1 MGQRLRV
8 AAICTIYYPKSHA
21 DAIVTK
27 FLKGMSTDEGFF
39 VPEVDVVALYID
51 HVLENDIGVG
61 LAAAHG
67 VPVYPSIR
75 RALHAGG
82 DALNVDAV
90 LLIGEHGD
98 YPWNERGRHMYPRRY
113 FFEQIAGVFAESGR
127 VVPVFNDKHFA
138 YDFADAQWMWN
149 RARELE
155 IPLMAGS
162 CLPLA
167 WRQPWLEYELETP
180 VEEALAV
187 GYGGIEAYGYHTIET
202 LLCMV
207 ERRVGGESGVA
218 AVQCLEGAAVWRA
231 RDEGKFAG
239 DLAGAACAA
248 VADRAAGTMEVVAA
262 KPAVFLI
269 EHRDGLRTACLMLHG
284 FVRHWAYAGRI
295 AGAVA
300 ATEFYLQPDGPGA
313 NFGYLCRNIQRF
325 FTTRQPPYPP
335 QRTLLATGTIAAA
348 MNSRYEGHRRVETP
362 ELNIPYRSYAT
373 LPLRPRGPRPQGACL
388 DREAPDLL
396 IEWES

>member
-1 MGQRLRV
+1 M
-8 AAICTIYYPKSHA
+8 
-21 DAIVTK
+21 
-27 FLKGMSTDEGFF
+27 
-39 VPEVDVVALYID
+39 
-51 HVLENDIGVG
+51 
-61 LAAAHG
+61 
-67 VPVYPSIR
+67 
-75 RALHAGG
+75 
-82 DALNVDAV
+82 
-90 LLIGEHGD
+90 
-98 YPWNERGRHMYPRRY
+98 
-113 FFEQIAGVFAESGR
+113 
-127 VVPVFNDKHFA
+127 
-138 YDFADAQWMWN
+138 
-149 RARELE
+149 
-155 IPLMAGS
+155 
-162 CLPLA
+162 
-167 WRQPWLEYELETP
+167 
-180 VEEALAV
+180 
-187 GYGGIEAYGYHTIET
+187 
-202 LLCMV
+202 
-207 ERRVGGESGVA
+207 
-218 AVQCLEGAAVWRA
+218 
-231 RDEGKFAG
+231 
-239 DLAGAACAA
+239 
-248 VADRAAGTMEVVAA
+248 TMEAAAA

-335 QRTLLATGTIAAA
+335 QRTLLATGIIAAA